1 VSVIQTLLV
10 YVGIPALIIGVL
22 ALLVLAPGAARAPRY
37 RPGEPWAYEPVWYLP
52 RPEHLSTPGAGSG
65 HAALEGGRPTP
76 ALTAGAATAARA
88 ELGVDGGQALAPT
101 ARGGVHDTW

>member
-1 VSVIQTLLV
+1 VSVIQTVLV
-10 YVGIPALIIGVL
+10 FAGIPVLIVGVL
-22 ALLVLAPGAARAPRY
+22 AVLVLAPGAARAPRY
-37 RPGEPWAYEPVWYLP
+37 RSGEPWPYEPVWYLP

-65 HAALEGGRPTP
+65 HAALEGGRPAS

-88 ELGVDGGQALAPT
+88 ELGITGQAPGPT